1 MSEITSTA
9 TFGVKIYANGE
20 LIDDRGLAAYVL
32 RLCFADQAV
41 IREQQGDRWAVSVAD
56 NSKLADTIE
65 RKGFQKAFTRVTNG
79 TGISWL

>member
-9 TFGVKIYANGE
+9 TYGVKIYANGNLVE
-20 LIDDRGLAAYVL
+20 DQDLAEYVL
-32 RLCFADQAV
+32 NLVFGDQAV
-41 IREQQGDRWAVSVAD
+41 IRAKQDDRWAVSVAD
-56 NSKLADTIE
+56 NCKLADTIE

>member
-9 TFGVKIYANGE
+9 TYGVKIYANGNLVE
-20 LIDDRGLAAYVL
+20 DKDLAEYVL
-32 RLCFADQAV
+32 DLVFREQAV
-41 IREQQGDRWAVSVAD
+41 IRERQGDRWAISVAGHC
-56 NSKLADTIE
+56 KLADTIE